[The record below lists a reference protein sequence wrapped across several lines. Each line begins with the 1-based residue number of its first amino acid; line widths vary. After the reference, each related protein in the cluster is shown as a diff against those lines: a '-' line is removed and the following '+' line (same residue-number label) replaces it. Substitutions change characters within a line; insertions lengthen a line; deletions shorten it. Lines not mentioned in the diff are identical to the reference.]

1 MPLNDPVMAPLRNLD
16 EFILGESRWIFVF
29 AIISLS
35 VGIHFGFIHNVFK
48 AVTE

>member
-1 MPLNDPVMAPLRNLD
+1 MPLNDLEMAPLRNLD

-29 AIISLS
+29 IISLS